1 MGEGHKGVKLSKR
14 LRAVAE
20 MVTEGNTVCD
30 VGCDHGFVSIYL
42 VQRGTSPKAVA
53 MDVNEGPLRAAGE
66 HVEEYGLADYIETRL
81 SDGVAALSAGE
92 ADTLV
97 CAGMGG
103 RLMRRIMEEG
113 KDKIRQMREIILQ
126 PQSEIGMVREY
137 LRKEGYS
144 IADENMVLEEG
155 KYYPVIKAL
164 PKTELPEALEALEGK
179 NGGRPEK
186 DGGTRNGEGEKNGWQ
201 QIEDKYGPVLLKK
214 KDMVLEDYLRREYSL
229 CMQIMESLRGNGR
242 ETEERQEEIKERIRG
257 IEAALSC
264 YQ

>member
-1 MGEGHKGVKLSKR
+1 MREGNKDVKLSRR
-14 LRAVAE
+14 LRAVAG

-42 VQRGTSPKAVA
+42 VQRGISPRAIA

-66 HVEEYGLADYIETRL
+66 HVREYGLEGYIETRL

-113 KDKIRQMREIILQ
+113 KEKIRQMREAILQ
-126 PQSEIGMVREY
+126 PQSEIRMVREY
-137 LRKEGYS
+137 LREEGYS
-144 IADENMVLEEG
+144 IVDENMVLEEG
-155 KYYPVIKAL
+155 KYYPIIKAVKAIKAL
-164 PKTELPEALEALEGK
+164 PGAGGK
-179 NGGRPEK
+179 K
-186 DGGTRNGEGEKNGWQ
+186 QSGEREDAGWQ

-214 KDMVLEDYLRREYSL
+214 KDRVLEDYLRREYSL
-229 CMQIMESLRGNGR
+229 CMQIMENLRGNGR
-242 ETEERQEEIKERIRG
+242 ETQERQTEIADRIRG